1 MTAGNSM
8 LALAR
13 RVPVRELLLLPHLRR
28 ARHSRRRLRSRRSC
42 SSAMAAAT
50 RSLRAC
56 APART
61 YCVQALQTIAD
72 EHRAWI
78 DSDKMPEGKLPMS
91 ASTNAIFGNRL
102 VIACVAVA
110 SIAGWAT
117 PARSQLSAASLP
129 VDQTTRYKGEEYLL
143 IGDAVRG
150 AGEPVIAI
158 NPKNPDNI
166 IVGAMANLHY
176 VEGSPFGATQAPVG
190 PDTILKYR
198 NTPEASISR
207 YAISEDR
214 GRTWRH
220 IEDPFRR
227 HFDMNGT
234 ADAFVGAAP
243 DGTLFM
249 GSMSF
254 FPRNASPE
262 ILAQERE
269 PEPALLFGGTT
280 LTWSQDQGR
289 TWNHP
294 PVMVMGLDTPIQ
306 EYGPGL
312 KPLRKF
318 TTPFDRPY
326 LVSDLS
332 TGTIYVPGTGLGGD
346 PPRRQTFVRASKDN
360 GKTWGLIY
368 SIDSPLYPQS
378 AFGAGR
384 PAAAHG
390 VLGVTYIASSAPSV
404 STGEC
409 PCLIFGASRDEG
421 RTFERHVVRT
431 GLPADKGFEEG
442 MGPPVLPMVA
452 ADPSRAGRFA
462 VMLPAADESGLL
474 VLVTDDYGITWKGPV
489 RAGGT
494 RGTKTTKPDITY
506 SPRGELALIWLAVNP
521 DHSYAAWSSVSH
533 DGGLR
538 FSPSLKVSRSAS
550 PPRSAI
556 RFRGNNWDGDDL
568 SSLAVDNEFVHLVW
582 ADGRAGFL
590 GAWYARI
597 PLSSY

>member
-1 MTAGNSM
+1 
-8 LALAR
+8 
-13 RVPVRELLLLPHLRR
+13 
-28 ARHSRRRLRSRRSC
+28 
-42 SSAMAAAT
+42 
-50 RSLRAC
+50 
-56 APART
+56 
-61 YCVQALQTIAD
+61 
-72 EHRAWI
+72 
-78 DSDKMPEGKLPMS
+78 MS
-91 ASTNAIFGNRL
+91 ASTTLTTAKLSLVRQLLIGVAALLSVFGE
-102 VIACVAVA
+102 
-110 SIAGWAT
+110 AT
-117 PARSQLSAASLP
+117 PARAQYAVTNLP
-129 VDQTTRYKGEEYLL
+129 VDQSTQYKGEEYLL

-158 NPKNPDNI
+158 NPRNPNNI

-176 VEGSPFGATQAPVG
+176 VEGSPFGATQMPVG

-198 NTPEASISR
+198 NTPEASISM
-207 YAISEDR
+207 YAVSHDR
-214 GRTWRH
+214 GRTWRY
-220 IEDPFRR
+220 IEDPFRH

-243 DGTLFM
+243 DGTLFI

-262 ILAQERE
+262 ILALEQE

-289 TWNHP
+289 SWRHP
-294 PVMVMGLDTPIQ
+294 PVMVMGLDTPIE

-312 KPLRKF
+312 KPLRKL
-318 TTPFDRPY
+318 TTPYDRPY

-332 TGTIYVPGTGLGGD
+332 TGTIYVPGTGLGAE

-368 SIDSPLYPQS
+368 AYDSPQYPQG

-384 PAAAHG
+384 PSAAHG
-390 VLGVTYIASSAPSV
+390 VLGVTYIASTVPSNKAHK
-404 STGEC
+404 C
-409 PCLIFGASRDEG
+409 PCLIFGASRDDG
-421 RTFERHVVRT
+421 KTFERHVVRS
-431 GLPADKGFEEG
+431 GLPEQRGFVEG

-462 VMLPAADESGLL
+462 VMLLAADGSELQ
-474 VLVTDDYGITWKGPV
+474 VLVTEDYGKSWRGSV

-494 RGTKTTKPDITY
+494 PGAQTTKPDINY
-506 SPRGELALIWLAVNP
+506 SPRGDLALMWLAVHP
-521 DHSYAAWSSVSH
+521 DRSYTAWSAVSR
-533 DGGLR
+533 DGGNR
-538 FSPSLKVSRSAS
+538 FSASLRVSRAPS

-556 RFRGNNWDGDDL
+556 KFRGNNWDGDDL
-568 SSLAVDNEFVHLVW
+568 SSLAVDDDFVHIVW

-590 GAWYARI
+590 GSWYARV